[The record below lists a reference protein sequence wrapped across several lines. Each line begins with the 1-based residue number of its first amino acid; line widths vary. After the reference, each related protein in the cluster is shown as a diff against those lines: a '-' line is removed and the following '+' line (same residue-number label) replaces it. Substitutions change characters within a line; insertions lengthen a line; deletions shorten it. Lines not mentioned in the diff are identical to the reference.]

1 MAAGGGTKAIVTAF
15 FANLGIAI
23 AKFIGFLVTGS
34 SSMLAE
40 AVHSSADT
48 GNQALLIFGNKRA
61 QRSATEDHPFGY
73 GRERYFWAFVVS
85 LVLFSLGSLYAIWE
99 GIQKIRHPHEIDS
112 LGWAIGILVFALL
125 LEGNAFRTAFIE
137 SKKVKGNH
145 SWPAFIR
152 RSRVPELPVVLL
164 EDFGAMI
171 GLVVAMG
178 ALILA
183 DVTGNTR
190 WDGAGTLTIG
200 VLLGLIAIVLA
211 IEMKSLLIGE
221 GALPEQLKTIEEA
234 LVGHQS
240 VERVI
245 HMRTQYLGP
254 EELLVAAKVQFRT
267 AMSTSELADAIDGSE
282 RAIRDAEP
290 IARIIYLEPDLYES
304 NHTGVTET
312 VGYED
317 QDH

>member
-23 AKFIGFLVTGS
+23 AKLIGFLVTGS

-40 AVHSSADT
+40 AVHSGADT

-61 QRSATEDHPFGY
+61 QQSATKDHPFGY

-85 LVLFSLGSLYAIWE
+85 LVLFSLGSLYAVWE

-112 LGWAIGILVFALL
+112 LGWAIGILIFAFL

-137 SKKVKGNH
+137 SKKIKGNH

-152 RSRVPELPVVLL
+152 RSRIPELPVVLL

-221 GALPEQLKTIEEA
+221 GALPEQLTTIETTLTA
-234 LVGHQS
+234 HPA
-240 VERVI
+240 VERLI

-254 EELLVAAKVQFRT
+254 EELLVAAKVQFT
-267 AMSTSELADAIDGSE
+267 VGMSTPELADAIDGAE

-290 IARIIYLEPDLYES
+290 IAKIIYLEPDLYEPD
-304 NHTGVTET
+304 HTGITE
-312 VGYED
+312 VARDGHED
-317 QDH
+317 H